1 MISDGRIGRF
11 NEKGTGLDIRSV
23 LKTPFYTF
31 LRALHSRNAADIRNS
46 AFSFGNRFLL
56 MSGESKSDNLYNTT
70 HFFVLSHFRNATN
83 IRNLAFFSENRYLLM
98 FSVSQGHNHS
108 CKHDGYAF
116 YSLVLHVVTYI

>member
-23 LKTPFYTF
+23 LKTPFYAF
-31 LRALHSRNAADIRNS
+31 LRALHSRNA
-46 AFSFGNRFLL
+46 
-56 MSGESKSDNLYNTT
+56 
-70 HFFVLSHFRNATN
+70 TN
-83 IRNLAFFSENRYLLM
+83 ILNLAFLSENRYLLM